1 MTKRV
6 TFIGPNFMEYVSKE
20 TSLKMSFLERL
31 WILCKQLDSEKK
43 CKDLIQQLKLIE
55 EQNSTQNKNEHLAL
69 FIQQIS
75 KELPS
80 LLALDTNERLLLFK
94 DTVCQSI
101 QEQVVKIEQELH
113 EHLGCYLANND
124 YIFSYSFDLF
134 IENIVQANHE
144 LIVYTDRQSF
154 LQGSDTV
161 NIPILYK
168 LYGSVTQLETIAL
181 TREEKKERT
190 INLRMAISKITKFAD
205 VTISLIGFEED
216 DNEFKEIMNE
226 LALKNRIEKINFVK
240 IVSDNEES
248 IKQYSVDYRTGMAVN
263 VIAANLKN
271 YIFEQKGRES
281 KKDIPLVGAEEALF
295 SRNVKNIEE
304 HINSQSSRRLR
315 NRAKMNQSQKK
326 GLTIPYKTLLTI
338 LGCLF
343 CVVSFNFFFSLA
355 TIKGESMAPNFSS
368 SDYIVL
374 NKQYSKVNRFDVIAF
389 KSPDEPGQEY
399 IKRVIGLPGDVI
411 EYIDDQLFIN
421 GNMVEE
427 SYLDR
432 EKKKLG
438 EGEIF
443 TKDFSLE
450 DLAGVKEVPKNK
462 LFVLGDNRLYSR
474 DSRNFGFIDVKDIK
488 GDVKFKI
495 WPMK

>member
-1 MTKRV
+1 MAKRV

-55 EQNSTQNKNEHLAL
+55 EQNSLQNKNEQLAL
-69 FIQQIS
+69 FVRLMN
-75 KELPS
+75 KALPS
-80 LLALDTNERLLLFK
+80 LLALDTNGRLLLFK
-94 DTVCQSI
+94 EIVCQSM
-101 QEQVVKIEQELH
+101 QEQTVQVEKELC
-113 EHLGCYLANND
+113 EHLGGYLAKND

-134 IENIVQANHE
+134 IESVVKANHE
-144 LIVYTDRQSF
+144 LIVYSERQSF
-154 LQGSDTV
+154 LQDSDTV
-161 NIPILYK
+161 SIPILYK
-168 LYGSVTQLETIAL
+168 FYGSLTQFETIAL

-190 INLRMAISKITKFAD
+190 INLRMAISKMTKLDD
-205 VTISLIGFEED
+205 VTVSLIGFDEEAD
-216 DNEFKEIMNE
+216 EFKEIMNE
-226 LALKNRIEKINFVK
+226 LALRNRIEKINFVK

-248 IKQYSVDYRTGMAVN
+248 IKQYSVDFKTGMAVN
-263 VIAANLKN
+263 VITANLKN
-271 YIFEQKGRES
+271 S
-281 KKDIPLVGAEEALF
+281 
-295 SRNVKNIEE
+295 EE

-315 NRAKMNQSQKK
+315 NSEKKNQSQKK
-326 GLTIPYKTLLTI
+326 GLTIPYKALLTF

-343 CVVSFNFFFSLA
+343 CVVAFNFFFSLA

-399 IKRVIGLPGDVI
+399 IKCVIGLPGDVI

-421 GNMVEE
+421 GNIVEE

-474 DSRNFGFIDVKDIK
+474 DSRNFGFIDVKDIN

-495 WPMK
+495 WSMK

>member
-43 CKDLIQQLKLIE
+43 CNDLIQQLKLIE
-55 EQNSTQNKNEHLAL
+55 EQNSPQNKNEQLAL
-69 FIQQIS
+69 FVRLMT
-75 KELPS
+75 KALPS

-94 DTVCQSI
+94 KIVCQSM
-101 QEQVVKIEQELH
+101 QEQVVQVEKELC
-113 EHLGCYLANND
+113 ERLGGYLANND

-134 IENIVQANHE
+134 IESVVQANHE
-144 LIVYTDRQSF
+144 LIVYSDRQSF
-154 LQGSDTV
+154 LQESDV
-161 NIPILYK
+161 VSIPILYK
-168 LYGSVTQLETIAL
+168 FYGTLTQFETIAL

-190 INLRMAISKITKFAD
+190 INLRMAISKMTKLDD

-216 DNEFKEIMNE
+216 DNELKEIMNE
-226 LALKNRIEKINFVK
+226 LAVKNRIEKINFVK
-240 IVSDNEES
+240 IVNDNEES
-248 IKQYSVDYRTGMAVN
+248 VKPYSVDYRTGMAVN
-263 VIAANLKN
+263 VIATNLKN
-271 YIFEQKGRES
+271 YIFEQKGIDS
-281 KKDIPLVGAEEALF
+281 KKDIPLLGAEEALLP
-295 SRNVKNIEE
+295 RNGENIEE
-304 HINSQSSRRLR
+304 HINSQSSRRYR
-315 NRAKMNQSQKK
+315 NSAKKNQSQKK
-326 GLTIPYKTLLTI
+326 GLTIPYKALLTI

-421 GNMVEE
+421 GNVVEE

-438 EGEIF
+438 EDEIF
-443 TKDFSLE
+443 TKDFSLD

>member
-1 MTKRV
+1 MEHRKSQKCRRRKISEGQRKKRR
-6 TFIGPNFMEYVSKE
+6 K
-20 TSLKMSFLERL
+20 
-31 WILCKQLDSEKK
+31 
-43 CKDLIQQLKLIE
+43 
-55 EQNSTQNKNEHLAL
+55 
-69 FIQQIS
+69 
-75 KELPS
+75 
-80 LLALDTNERLLLFK
+80 
-94 DTVCQSI
+94 
-101 QEQVVKIEQELH
+101 
-113 EHLGCYLANND
+113 
-124 YIFSYSFDLF
+124 
-134 IENIVQANHE
+134 
-144 LIVYTDRQSF
+144 
-154 LQGSDTV
+154 
-161 NIPILYK
+161 
-168 LYGSVTQLETIAL
+168 
-181 TREEKKERT
+181 
-190 INLRMAISKITKFAD
+190 
-205 VTISLIGFEED
+205 
-216 DNEFKEIMNE
+216 
-226 LALKNRIEKINFVK
+226 
-240 IVSDNEES
+240 
-248 IKQYSVDYRTGMAVN
+248 
-263 VIAANLKN
+263 
-271 YIFEQKGRES
+271 
-281 KKDIPLVGAEEALF
+281 
-295 SRNVKNIEE
+295 
-304 HINSQSSRRLR
+304 RRHS
-315 NRAKMNQSQKK
+315 AKMNQSEKK

-338 LGCLF
+338 LVCLF

-355 TIKGESMAPNFSS
+355 TINGESMAPNFSS